1 MNFQQKG
8 EEFFTGYTFSNQ
20 MEIIL
25 SIKINVN
32 SVVQPHRNSVS
43 VDSGLY
49 TESLKVQK
57 LEQVSLLEDKPQLWE
72 LLQLRKIKIIK
83 VEKVY

>member
-1 MNFQQKG
+1 
-8 EEFFTGYTFSNQ
+8 
-20 MEIIL
+20 MEIIF

-57 LEQVSLLEDKPQLWE
+57 LEEVSLLEDKPQQLWE
-72 LLQLRKIKIIK
+72 LLQLRKIKMIK